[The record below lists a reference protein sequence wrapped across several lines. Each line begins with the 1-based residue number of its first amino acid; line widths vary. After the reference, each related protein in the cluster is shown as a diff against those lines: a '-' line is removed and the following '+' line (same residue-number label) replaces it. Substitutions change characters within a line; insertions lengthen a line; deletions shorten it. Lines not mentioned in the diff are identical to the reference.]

1 MSDSLR
7 SHGFETTTTGK
18 WILAGE
24 HTVLRGGRAL
34 VFPLPSARLRLSYA
48 PGASNLSLK
57 LSGST
62 GSDFELLFW
71 SVLERA
77 CALTETRRD
86 QIQGQVGI
94 ESEIPV
100 GAGLGASAAFC
111 VAISRWFAQMERVP
125 SGKIEEFA
133 RELENL
139 FHGESSGVDIAV
151 SHSGQPLKFSRV
163 GERTILV
170 PRWNP
175 VCYLSY
181 TGQRGV
187 TKECVQKVKD
197 IWAENPELGADIDQM
212 MMKSVEM
219 AERALEMEQAEGL
232 PLLVKALKLSAEC
245 FSAWGLFEGALEKQ
259 AQDLIKK
266 GALAVKP
273 TGSGGGGYL
282 LSLWPSTPRDLSQLK
297 GLVPAN

>member
-1 MSDSLR
+1 MSL
-7 SHGFETTTTGK
+7 GFETTTTGK
-18 WILAGE
+18 WILVGE

-34 VFPLPSARLRLSYA
+34 VFPLPSAQLKLSFI
-48 PGASNLSLK
+48 PGQSNLDLK

-77 CALTETRRD
+77 CALTQTRRE
-86 QIQGQVGI
+86 QLQGRVGI
-94 ESEIPV
+94 QSEIPV

-111 VAISRWFAQMERVP
+111 VAISRWFSQMGKVP
-125 SGKIEEFA
+125 LDKIEDFA

-151 SHSGQPLKFSRV
+151 AHSGEPLKFSRA
-163 GERTILV
+163 GERAILKTS
-170 PRWNP
+170 WNP
-175 VCYLSY
+175 IWYLSY

-197 IWAENPELGADIDQM
+197 LWIENQALGADIDQM
-212 MMKSVEM
+212 MMTSVEM
-219 AERALEMEQAEGL
+219 AEKALEMDQAQGL
-232 PLLVKALKLSAEC
+232 PLLVRALKLSAEC
-245 FSAWGLFEGALEKQ
+245 FSAWGLFDGAPEKQ

-282 LSLWPSTPRDLSQLK
+282 LSLWPHTPADIIKSQK
-297 GLVPAN
+297 LVPAN